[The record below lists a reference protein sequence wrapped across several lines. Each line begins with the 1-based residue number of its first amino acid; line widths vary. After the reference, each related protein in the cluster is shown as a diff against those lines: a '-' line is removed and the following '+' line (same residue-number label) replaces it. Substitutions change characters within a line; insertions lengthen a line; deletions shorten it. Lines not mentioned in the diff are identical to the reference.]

1 MWVQIAMTVYNQNNE
16 NGNQMFYG
24 RVNEINNHLV
34 HEYMNNQNLIKIA
47 QNAINL
53 QNEYRF
59 LNEAPIRY
67 FIQRFEN
74 IGIYYLENPLNIV
87 FYLGFMIG
95 LYNIYYRNRW
105 NNLGQRLLPDIV
117 NPQIEQ
123 LILRLKRNTNSGYH
137 NQRNLRFL
145 TTFYDFYRRRMNFIL
160 GYHDFFS
167 IPIWII
173 KRFWKRK

>member
-1 MWVQIAMTVYNQNNE
+1 VQIAMTVYNQNNE

-95 LYNIYYRNRW
+95 LYNIYYRNR
-105 NNLGQRLLPDIV
+105 
-117 NPQIEQ
+117 
-123 LILRLKRNTNSGYH
+123 
-137 NQRNLRFL
+137 
-145 TTFYDFYRRRMNFIL
+145 
-160 GYHDFFS
+160 
-167 IPIWII
+167 
-173 KRFWKRK
+173 